1 MLLSKLIK
9 IPIPGCPDD
18 LSDLEILLW
27 ARHSASKQM
36 VGSPGAPGGLP
47 YRSGRWGKGHSQIP
61 EHPWVNSSCF
71 SDSQSTGF
79 KYLSSSSVC
88 AQLWFLELIT
98 EFCHFYFHPNRALP
112 LSVLNRPWGIFK
124 SENHPEGGFLH
135 RCAMNSYLLTKQV
148 ISVSEEIL
156 PV

>member
-1 MLLSKLIK
+1 M
-9 IPIPGCPDD
+9 
-18 LSDLEILLW
+18 
-27 ARHSASKQM
+27 
-36 VGSPGAPGGLP
+36 
-47 YRSGRWGKGHSQIP
+47 
-61 EHPWVNSSCF
+61 
-71 SDSQSTGF
+71 
-79 KYLSSSSVC
+79 C

-156 PV
+156 PKILNLGSSKALVTCLKLPIFSLGFSCGVHSPHFSSHVCIWCSFPKTIQNFWGPALIYLPSFLSPFCI